1 MNDERWIRKEPKDV
15 AYAVGVVSAT
25 LMGCFRNLAP
35 EKDKLLP
42 PEFLTAAVEGL

>member
-1 MNDERWIRKEPKDV
+1 VNDERWIRKEPKDV